1 MLFAAKLKQTNLAS
15 KSDIA
20 NFANKT
26 DFIKKLKNLNKK
38 ILQIKQNM
46 YLLKMNLKSKDI
58 WLKSFYR
65 SKLL

>member
-15 KSDIA
+15 KCDIA

-26 DFIKKLKNLNKK
+26 DFIKKLKKLNKK

-58 WLKSFYR
+58 WLKSYYW